1 MMKIKKHG
9 WMAAAAAVCMTIAAQ
24 ADAAD
29 KSAKAA
35 PAPAPAAAPAATGDS
50 TVVAKMGALEVTRG
64 EVDNMIKSLPPEAR
78 AQLKANRPALDRMVR
93 GRLAE
98 KALVQQA
105 QAQNWSQRPDV
116 KAQVDAATREIV
128 FRSYLATVSAVPAG
142 YPSDQELSAGY
153 EQAKPQLVEPAMY
166 RVAQIF
172 FAAPVN
178 DAAAVAKARKQ
189 ADDVAKQSQAPKA
202 DFESLMKKYS
212 EDPNAKQGGD
222 TGMIPLE
229 QLLPEM
235 RPVVA
240 KMHKGQVS
248 APVQSVQGFHI
259 LKVLDE
265 RPQQTASL
273 AQVSDRLRQV
283 MRQQRQQQAAQAY
296 LQGLLANQT
305 VTVDGAA
312 LTSVLD
318 GTGK

>member
-1 MMKIKKHG
+1 
-9 WMAAAAAVCMTIAAQ
+9 
-24 ADAAD
+24 
-29 KSAKAA
+29 
-35 PAPAPAAAPAATGDS
+35 
-50 TVVAKMGALEVTRG
+50 
-64 EVDNMIKSLPPEAR
+64 
-78 AQLKANRPALDRMVR
+78 
-93 GRLAE
+93 
-98 KALVQQA
+98 
-105 QAQNWSQRPDV
+105 
-116 KAQVDAATREIV
+116 
-128 FRSYLATVSAVPAG
+128 
-142 YPSDQELSAGY
+142 
-153 EQAKPQLVEPAMY
+153 
-166 RVAQIF
+166 
-172 FAAPVN
+172 
-178 DAAAVAKARKQ
+178 
-189 ADDVAKQSQAPKA
+189 
-202 DFESLMKKYS
+202 
-212 EDPNAKQGGD
+212 
-222 TGMIPLE
+222 MIPLE

-265 RPQQTASL
+265 RPQQTANL